1 MAKYGHLNEYARKA
15 YLIVT
20 GEPAKINHKSPK
32 TIEIYKHFA
41 IEWRINVKTAAYKIH
56 YFCLIFPTVIV

>member
-1 MAKYGHLNEYARKA
+1 MCHLDGSPILAKYSHLNEYARKA

-32 TIEIYKHFA
+32 AVEI
-41 IEWRINVKTAAYKIH
+41 
-56 YFCLIFPTVIV
+56 